1 MRVQG
6 ETPEV
11 GPNAEGYADADAES
25 EASAEVVVRPSSA
38 DVLRVR
44 PRQRMWSATVETVR
58 RRLPELRRGT
68 AATVSAS
75 AVATVGTG
83 LAVAAFR
90 MARTGAGASRQ
101 MSGPVVVQ
109 VHHHLVQHH
118 VVHHVVHQTVL
129 HSVQREVPVR
139 GYWT

>member
-1 MRVQG
+1 MTAGPRCPDATPSRENHRGRTMAGGVMRVQG

-11 GPNAEGYADADAES
+11 GPNAEGYADAES

-83 LAVAAFR
+83 LA
-90 MARTGAGASRQ
+90 
-101 MSGPVVVQ
+101 
-109 VHHHLVQHH
+109 
-118 VVHHVVHQTVL
+118 
-129 HSVQREVPVR
+129 
-139 GYWT
+139 